1 MSWMRY
7 SAVVT
12 CMSIVQVRCT
22 SRRRPVGGG
31 RGSQG
36 SMWLLV
42 CCLHGRRSRRRRSG
56 PPLASLVRNS
66 RCMMSFITRIRI
78 FSERCLTGATPARVR
93 CSCPTDT
100 TLPAGSRNRAR
111 SGRRPGGYPG
121 VGFTGIYV
129 SIRTPRVTRLS
140 TARSMSS
147 IMTATSGGHVEPQWI
162 AVIGPAGVQAE
173 RLTVE
178 EFRAPISSTEKL
190 ATTPTS
196 RAWLPPTRTVPIDK
210 ERDAVSVSARSENQR
225 AR

>member
-1 MSWMRY
+1 
-7 SAVVT
+7 
-12 CMSIVQVRCT
+12 
-22 SRRRPVGGG
+22 
-31 RGSQG
+31 
-36 SMWLLV
+36 MWLLV

-78 FSERCLTGATPARVR
+78 FSERCLWGDPGAGSVFLPDGHDVACRIAEPSTEWPPARWIPR
-93 CSCPTDT
+93 CRIHRHLRVDPHA
-100 TLPAGSRNRAR
+100 AGDEVVDGSFDVVDHDR
-111 SGRRPGGYPG
+111 Y
-121 VGFTGIYV
+121 VGW
-129 SIRTPRVTRLS
+129 PL
-140 TARSMSS
+140 
-147 IMTATSGGHVEPQWI
+147 EPQWI